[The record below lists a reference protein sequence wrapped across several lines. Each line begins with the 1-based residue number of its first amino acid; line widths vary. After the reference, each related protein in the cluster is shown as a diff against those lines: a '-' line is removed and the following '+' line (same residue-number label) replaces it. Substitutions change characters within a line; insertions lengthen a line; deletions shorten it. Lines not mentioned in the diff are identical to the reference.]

1 MIHINVWKIISI
13 VGYSLAG
20 VGLLTTIV
28 MYFKMNIKAVYEDV
42 TGKTTQRKLLELIEQ
57 EKAANEER
65 IRINEYDPKNANDL
79 NKSVRLKTGN
89 SSELERP
96 SNSEVK
102 AITSEISDNALEA
115 TMLLEEPLE
124 EVEATTL
131 LEDVNALQSAQIN
144 ASIEATTLLNTEE
157 TSPLLYNAT
166 QLLDESNEQTQLL
179 SDAEAPISNA
189 TSNVMQT
196 TLLEE
201 PNSMVDASQTTILQ
215 QSSNQ
220 VDPLQTTLLDEQD
233 SPSIKAPQQPQVDG
247 TSVLNDEYIAGT
259 TVLTEETCD
268 QPLVHA
274 FDFEITKSRMIVYKR
289 ETIEGVF

>member
-1 MIHINVWKIISI
+1 VIHINVWKIISI

-42 TGKTTQRKLLELIEQ
+42 TGKTTQRKLRELIEQ

-65 IRINEYDPKNANDL
+65 IRINDYDPKNANDL

-89 SSELERP
+89 SSELERS
-96 SNSEVK
+96 SNVEVK

-115 TMLLEEPLE
+115 TTLLE

-131 LEDVNALQSAQIN
+131 LEEVNARQSAQIN
-144 ASIEATTLLNTEE
+144 ASIDATTLLDSEE

-166 QLLDESNEQTQLL
+166 QLLDESNEETQLL
-179 SDAEAPISNA
+179 SNAEAPISNA

-201 PNSMVDASQTTILQ
+201 ANPMVDTSQTTTLQ

-233 SPSIKAPQQPQVDG
+233 LPSIKAPQQPQVDG
-247 TSVLNDEYIAGT
+247 TTVLNDEYIAGT
-259 TVLTEETCD
+259 TVLSEETCD

-274 FDFEITKSRMIVYKR
+274 FDFEMTKSRMIVYKR